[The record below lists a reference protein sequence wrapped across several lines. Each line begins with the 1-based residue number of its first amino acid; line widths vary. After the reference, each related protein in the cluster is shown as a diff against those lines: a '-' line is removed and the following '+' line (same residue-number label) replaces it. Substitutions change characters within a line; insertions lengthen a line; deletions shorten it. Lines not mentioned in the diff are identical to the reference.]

1 MQRADSL
8 EKTLMLGKI
17 EGKRRR
23 VWQRMSWLDSITN
36 SMDMNLGKFQEI
48 VKDREAGV
56 LQSMGLQSLA
66 TSLLLS
72 LAKLSPVPEFTVPAP
87 KTAFP
92 GLLPDPCPWGS
103 AQVCPEHC
111 PAPTNL
117 VLLYLWGPPT

>member
-1 MQRADSL
+1 MNCSL
-8 EKTLMLGKI
+8 PGSFIHGIFQARVLEWVAI
-17 EGKRRR
+17 AFSRRLPTGPILLP
-23 VWQRMSWLDSITN
+23 QHL
-36 SMDMNLGKFQEI
+36 
-48 VKDREAGV
+48 
-56 LQSMGLQSLA
+56 LA
-66 TSLLLS
+66 ISLLLS